1 MVAMSK
7 ALGEKKVEAGRPIGG
22 STAMIHGRNESAQ
35 SRAGAAGERVSI
47 DTKPG
52 GSWPTNVLPGGEQEG
67 WQGNGLG
74 DQLLRTGWSFES
86 KEKVI

>member
-35 SRAGAAGERVSI
+35 SKAGWIGER
-47 DTKPG
+47 K
-52 GSWPTNVLPGGEQEG
+52 GEH
-67 WQGNGLG
+67 
-74 DQLLRTGWSFES
+74 LRHG
-86 KEKVI
+86 I